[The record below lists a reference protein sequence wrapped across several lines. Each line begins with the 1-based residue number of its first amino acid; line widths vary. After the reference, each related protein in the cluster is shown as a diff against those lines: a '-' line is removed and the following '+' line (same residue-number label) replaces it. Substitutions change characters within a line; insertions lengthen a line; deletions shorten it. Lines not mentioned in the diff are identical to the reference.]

1 MEARSIRRYSFNEH
15 GPSRS
20 GTRLGRKRQHFTALE
35 QGFLVAPPGIFPG
48 AGRSGRA
55 GPSHQHTTTMPQF
68 QQPGQAAR
76 ELREAARRIM
86 QRTGKTYQLVHIR
99 KIKTA
104 ADKAF
109 YWRG

>member
-1 MEARSIRRYSFNEH
+1 
-15 GPSRS
+15 
-20 GTRLGRKRQHFTALE
+20 
-35 QGFLVAPPGIFPG
+35 
-48 AGRSGRA
+48 
-55 GPSHQHTTTMPQF
+55 MPQF